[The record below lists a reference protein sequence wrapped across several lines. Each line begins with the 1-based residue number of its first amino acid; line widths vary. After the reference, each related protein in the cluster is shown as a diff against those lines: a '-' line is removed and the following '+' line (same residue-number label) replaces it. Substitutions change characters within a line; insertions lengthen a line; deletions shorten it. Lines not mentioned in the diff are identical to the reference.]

1 MILRKIECLAMILAG
16 GKGSRLGVL
25 TKNVAKPAVLFG
37 AKYRIIDFTLS
48 NCRNSGIGT
57 VGILTQYQPLELNW
71 YIGNGSSWDL
81 DSGDSGGTF
90 VLPPYMN
97 DKDSSNWYQGTA
109 DAIYQNLN
117 FLDMIDPQY
126 VLILSGDH
134 IYSMDYSTMLA
145 FHKKHRAKVTVS
157 TFRVPLSEAS
167 RFGIMNANEDMSIR
181 EFEEKPA
188 QPKSNLASM
197 GIYIFDKDVLKQYL
211 MEDAAREDSDHDFG
225 KNIIP
230 RLLEDK
236 VPTFAYPF
244 EGYWKDVGTFESL
257 WQANMDLLSDNPPI
271 SLNDPDWRI
280 YSGNQSLPAHYVGPN
295 ASVISSLT
303 GEGAVIL
310 GNVFHSVIF
319 YNVTVEEGATVTD
332 SVLMPGTVVE
342 KGAVVDHAILGERCR
357 VRAGAVIRGTAGSIK
372 VFGNDH
378 VVTGSEGLEQP
389 VQPAGPSRK
398 KDGKGAVVNG

>member
-1 MILRKIECLAMILAG
+1 MILAG

-48 NCRNSGIGT
+48 NCRNSGIST

-81 DSGDSGGTF
+81 DSEGGGTF

-126 VLILSGDH
+126 VVVLSGDH
-134 IYSMDYSTMLA
+134 IYSMDYGTMLA
-145 FHKKHRAKVTVS
+145 FHKKHHAKATVS
-157 TFRVPLSEAS
+157 TLRVSLSEAP
-167 RFGIMNANEDMSIR
+167 RFGIMNADNNFRIV

-188 QPKSNLASM
+188 RPKSDLASM
-197 GIYIFDKDVLKQYL
+197 GIYIFDKETLKKYL
-211 MEDAAREDSDHDFG
+211 VEDAARRDSDHDFG

-230 RLLEDK
+230 KMLADG
-236 VPTFAYPF
+236 VPVFAYPF
-244 EGYWKDVGTFESL
+244 DGYWKDVGTFESL

-271 SLNDPDWRI
+271 SLNDPAWRI
-280 YSGNQSLPAHYVGPN
+280 YSGNQSLPPHYVGPQG
-295 ASVISSLT
+295 SMVSSLA

-310 GNVFHSVIF
+310 GRVMHSVIF
-319 YNVTVEEGATVTD
+319 YGVQIEEGAEVTD
-332 SVLMPGTVVE
+332 SVIMPGAVIE

-357 VRAGAVIRGTAGSIK
+357 VKAGAAVRGKVGSIR
-372 VFGNDH
+372 VYGNDS
-378 VVTGSEGLEQP
+378 VVA
-389 VQPAGPSRK
+389 PAEDDVPAAAS
-398 KDGKGAVVNG
+398 GKGAK

>member
-1 MILRKIECLAMILAG
+1 MILAG

-48 NCRNSGIGT
+48 NCRNSGIST

-81 DSGDSGGTF
+81 DSEGGGTF

-126 VLILSGDH
+126 VVVLSGDH
-134 IYSMDYSTMLA
+134 IYSMDYGTMLA
-145 FHKKHRAKVTVS
+145 FHKKHHAKATVS
-157 TFRVPLSEAS
+157 TLRVSLSEAP
-167 RFGIMNANEDMSIR
+167 RFGIMNADNNFRIV

-188 QPKSNLASM
+188 RPKSDLASM
-197 GIYIFDKDVLKQYL
+197 GIYIFDKETLKKYL
-211 MEDAAREDSDHDFG
+211 VEDAARQDSDHDFG

-230 RLLEDK
+230 KMLADG
-236 VPTFAYPF
+236 VPVFAYPF
-244 EGYWKDVGTFESL
+244 DGYWKDVGTFESL

-271 SLNDPDWRI
+271 SLNDPAWRI
-280 YSGNQSLPAHYVGPN
+280 YSGNQSLPPHYVGPQG
-295 ASVISSLT
+295 SMVSSLA

-310 GNVFHSVIF
+310 GRVMHSVIF
-319 YNVTVEEGATVTD
+319 YGVQIEEGAEVTD
-332 SVLMPGTVVE
+332 SVIMPGAVIE

-357 VRAGAVIRGTAGSIK
+357 VKAGAAVRGKVGSIR
-372 VFGNDH
+372 VYGNDS
-378 VVTGSEGLEQP
+378 VVA
-389 VQPAGPSRK
+389 PAEDDVPAAAS
-398 KDGKGAVVNG
+398 GKGAK